1 MLSGVV
7 GHEKVKRVLQS
18 SYLDGRVGHAY
29 IFEGPKGVGRLSAAK
44 AFSKLLLCENPQN
57 GEACGICKSCSMCES
72 GNHPDVAIVTNQLYD
87 QSKKSTDVLVDTIR
101 NMKKDVYIKP
111 YHSQRKIYI
120 IPKADT
126 MNMYAQNSLL
136 KVLEEPPAYCTIIL
150 IAENSNMFLP
160 TVLSRTVSVSF
171 FPLSDADVEE
181 YLKKNYP
188 ALSENATAIAAMS
201 AGSIGK
207 SKMLC
212 ESPELVKMRDSLIE
226 SFENLLGEK
235 KRSIYD
241 FVLFL
246 KQNKDDF
253 EILRDILQGIF
264 CDLLHIKNT
273 GDFEYI
279 SNPDKVSKLKNFNEQ
294 MNKSVPEKLLE
305 ILLKYNEY
313 FLKNISYAQI
323 AQCLGVE
330 LWEAIHD
337 RSYRCEI

>member
-1 MLSGVV
+1 
-7 GHEKVKRVLQS
+7 
-18 SYLDGRVGHAY
+18 
-29 IFEGPKGVGRLSAAK
+29 
-44 AFSKLLLCENPQN
+44 
-57 GEACGICKSCSMCES
+57 
-72 GNHPDVAIVTNQLYD
+72 
-87 QSKKSTDVLVDTIR
+87 
-101 NMKKDVYIKP
+101 MKKDVYIKP

-120 IPKADT
+120 IPNSDT

-160 TVLSRTVSVSF
+160 TVLSRTVSVKF
-171 FPLSDADVEE
+171 FSLPDADVEE
-181 YLKKNYP
+181 YLKKNYL
-188 ALSENATAIAAMS
+188 ALSESATAIAAMS

-207 SKMLC
+207 AKMLC
-212 ESPELVKMRDSLIE
+212 ESPELVKMRDGLIE
-226 SFENLLGEK
+226 SFEGLLGEK

-253 EILRDILQGIF
+253 ETLRDILQGIF

-273 GDFEYI
+273 EDFEHI
-279 SNPDKVSKLKNFNEQ
+279 ANPDKASSLKKMNEQ
-294 MNKSVPEKLLE
+294 VCASAPERLLE

-313 FLKNISYAQI
+313 FSKNISYAQV

-337 RSYRCEI
+337 RSYRSEI

>member
-1 MLSGVV
+1 MLSSVV

-29 IFEGPKGVGRLSAAK
+29 IFEGPKGVGRLSLAK
-44 AFSKLLLCENPQN
+44 AFSKLLLCESSQN
-57 GEACGICKSCSMCES
+57 GEACESCKSCSMCES
-72 GNHPDVAIVTNQLYD
+72 GNHPDVTIVTNQLYD
-87 QSKKSTDVLVDTIR
+87 QSKRSTDVLVDTIR

-111 YHSQRKIYI
+111 YYSQRKIYI
-120 IPKADT
+120 IPNADT

-136 KVLEEPPAYCTIIL
+136 KVLEEPPAYCTIIM

-160 TVLSRTVSVSF
+160 TVLSRTVSVKF

-181 YLKKNYP
+181 YLNKNYP
-188 ALSENATAIAAMS
+188 ALLESATAIASMS

-207 SKMLC
+207 AKMLC
-212 ESPELVKMRDSLIE
+212 ESPELVKMRDGLIE
-226 SFENLLGEK
+226 NFEALLGDK

-264 CDLLHIKNT
+264 SDLLHIKNT
-273 GDFEYI
+273 EDFEHVA
-279 SNPDKVSKLKNFNEQ
+279 NPDKVLKLKKFNEQ
-294 MNKSVPEKLLE
+294 MYLSAPEKLLE

-313 FLKNISYAQI
+313 FSKNISYAQI

-337 RSYRCEI
+337 RSYRSEI